1 MAAYA
6 LDRIDRIYLIA
17 RAENPGNSL
26 RMALEFGAS
35 RGSQSCSSCKSC
47 QQTPCSSDRISL
59 VAKAEGQAPDAA
71 ADAMQIAPIMF
82 DAAEWKDRVLEAY
95 RPKGAPLP
103 KEAVNKIMTYI
114 LKLDP
119 DEQPPEE
126 DPLARYI
133 DEDLPT
139 FEDVIKEQEG
149 DEYERNNELEAA
161 GLL

>member
-6 LDRIDRIYLIA
+6 FDRIDRIYLIA

-114 LKLDP
+114 LKLNP

-126 DPLARYI
+126 NPLARYI
-133 DEDLPT
+133 
-139 FEDVIKEQEG
+139 KEQERR
-149 DEYERNNELEAA
+149 YRERNSQAEPA

>member
-1 MAAYA
+1 MATYA

-17 RAENPGNSL
+17 KAENPGNSL
-26 RMALEFGAS
+26 RMALGFGVS
-35 RGSQSCSSCKSC
+35 CGSQSCSSCKSC
-47 QQTPCSSDRISL
+47 QQTPCSFDRIDRICL
-59 VAKAEGQAPDAA
+59 IAKAEGQAPDAA
-71 ADAMQIAPIMF
+71 TDAMQIAPIMF

-103 KEAVNKIMTYI
+103 KETVKKIMTYI

-133 DEDLPT
+133 
-139 FEDVIKEQEG
+139 KEQERR
-149 DEYERNNELEAA
+149 YRERNSQAEPA